1 MQIAAYAM
9 AHDYIYGSNIEQG
22 IIMVCTP
29 DLYLQEFRFQ
39 GVELRQWKHKF
50 LKRLDQY
57 YELTRDYKEEAHI
70 DTAELLKEFKH
81 INPSIP
87 VIIIS
92 GHGTVDM
99 AVEAIKNG
107 AYDFIEK
114 PFTSEKIIILTKRAL
129 ESAKLINENKLLMK
143 IADPHT
149 PLIGNSSFIINLKKD
164 LDGFSKSK
172 SRILITGSRGSGK
185 KLIAKTIHKNLFG
198 SDNLAKIIDL
208 KNLSDSELS
217 ELIGDNQEKITNKNI
232 FINSNNGTLVFDNID
247 SLPIFFQKK
256 ILLYL
261 ENENFL
267 NKSNI
272 KWNIKI
278 IAISSKNIDYE
289 IQQGNF
295 MKDLFDRLNVVRIK
309 VTPIKERREDIIP
322 ICNYYL
328 DYFNKNKKYN
338 FSLSKKSS
346 NKLEV
351 YNWPGNVHQIINYIE
366 KTIIFFQDLNSES
379 DYILDDLPIHM
390 SEIEDNSSI
399 ATHFGLS
406 LKVARQNFEREY
418 LLSQIKRFNGNIIKI
433 SEFTG
438 MERTALYR
446 KFKSLNI
453 FLNNK

>member
-1 MQIAAYAM
+1 MDSKVLIIDDEKDICYLISEILQDEKFITESVFNSNEAM
-9 AHDYIYGSNIEQG
+9 KKLK
-22 IIMVCTP
+22 TFKP
-29 DLYLQEFRFQ
+29 DLIILDVWL
-39 GVELRQWKHKF
+39 GPKSEL
-50 LKRLDQY
+50 DG
-57 YELTRDYKEEAHI
+57 I
-70 DTAELLKEFKH
+70 ELLKKIVK
-81 INPSIP
+81 INPFIP
-87 VIIIS
+87 IIVIT

-99 AVEAIKNG
+99 AVSAIKNG

-114 PFTSEKIIILTKRAL
+114 PFNSEKITILSKRAI
-129 ESAKLINENKLLMK
+129 ESARLANENKLLKK
-143 IADPHT
+143 IAHPNT
-149 PLIGNSSFIINLKKD
+149 PLIGNSSFIINLKKN
-164 LDGFSKSK
+164 LDRFSKSK

-185 KLIAKTIHKNLFG
+185 KLIAQTIHKNLFG
-198 SDNLAKIIDL
+198 SENLEEIIDF

-217 ELIGDNQEKITNKNI
+217 EMLDDNHNDTTNKNI
-232 FINSNNGTLVFDNID
+232 FIKSNNGTLILDNID
-247 SLPIFFQKK
+247 SLPIVFQKK
-256 ILLYL
+256 ILFFL
-261 ENENFL
+261 ENDNFL

-295 MKDLFDRLNVVRIK
+295 IKDLYDRLNVVRIK
-309 VTPIKERREDIIP
+309 VPPISERRDDIIP

-338 FSLSKKSS
+338 FSLSKKST
-346 NKLEV
+346 NQLEV
-351 YNWPGNVHQIINYIE
+351 YNWPGNVDQIINYIE
-366 KTIIFFQDLNSES
+366 KTIIFFQDLNSKS
-379 DYILDDLPIHM
+379 DYILDHLPINM
-390 SEIEDNSSI
+390 SEFEDNSSI

-406 LKVARQNFEREY
+406 LKIARQNFEREY

-453 FLNNK
+453 SLNNK

>member
-1 MQIAAYAM
+1 MN
-9 AHDYIYGSNIEQG
+9 SKVL
-22 IIMVCTP
+22 IIDDEKDICYLISEILQDEKFITESVFNSSEAIKKLETFRP
-29 DLYLQEFRFQ
+29 DLIILDVWL
-39 GVELRQWKHKF
+39 GPNSEL
-50 LKRLDQY
+50 DG
-57 YELTRDYKEEAHI
+57 I
-70 DTAELLKEFKH
+70 ELLKKIMT
-81 INPSIP
+81 INPLIP
-87 VIIIS
+87 VIVIT

-99 AVEAIKNG
+99 AVNAIKNG

-114 PFTSEKIIILTKRAL
+114 PFNSEKITILSKRAI
-129 ESAKLINENKLLMK
+129 ESAKLANENKLLKK
-143 IADPHT
+143 IAHPNT

-164 LDGFSKSK
+164 LDKFSKSK

-185 KLIAKTIHKNLFG
+185 KLIAQIIHKNLFG
-198 SDNLAKIIDL
+198 SKNLTKIIDL
-208 KNLSDSELS
+208 KNLRDSELS
-217 ELIGDNQEKITNKNI
+217 ELFDDNQDKTTNKNI
-232 FINSNNGTLVFDNID
+232 FINSNNGTLIFDNID

-256 ILLYL
+256 ILFYL

-295 MKDLFDRLNVVRIK
+295 MKDLFDRLNVIRIK
-309 VTPIKERREDIIP
+309 VPPIRERREDIIP

-366 KTIIFFQDLNSES
+366 KTIILFQDLNSES
-379 DYILDDLPIHM
+379 DYMLDDLPIDM

>member
-1 MQIAAYAM
+1 MN
-9 AHDYIYGSNIEQG
+9 SKVL
-22 IIMVCTP
+22 IIDDEKDICYLISEILQDEKFITESVLNSSEAIKKLETFRP
-29 DLYLQEFRFQ
+29 DLIILDVWL
-39 GVELRQWKHKF
+39 GPNSEL
-50 LKRLDQY
+50 DG
-57 YELTRDYKEEAHI
+57 I
-70 DTAELLKEFKH
+70 ELLKKIMT
-81 INPSIP
+81 INPLIP
-87 VIIIS
+87 VIVIT
-92 GHGTVDM
+92 GHGTVDI
-99 AVEAIKNG
+99 AVNAIRNG

-114 PFTSEKIIILTKRAL
+114 PFNSEKIIILSKRAI
-129 ESAKLINENKLLMK
+129 ESAILANENKLLKK
-143 IADPHT
+143 IAHPNT
-149 PLIGNSSFIINLKKD
+149 PLLGHSSFINNLKKN
-164 LDGFSKSK
+164 LDKFSKSK

-185 KLIAKTIHKNLFG
+185 KLIAQIIHKNLFG
-198 SDNLAKIIDL
+198 SKNLTKIIDL
-208 KNLSDSELS
+208 KNLRDFELS
-217 ELIGDNQEKITNKNI
+217 ELFDDNQDKITNKNI

-256 ILLYL
+256 ILSYI
-261 ENENFL
+261 ENENLL
-267 NKSNI
+267 NKYNI

-295 MKDLFDRLNVVRIK
+295 MKDLFDRLNVIRIK
-309 VTPIKERREDIIP
+309 VPPISERREDIIP

-346 NKLEV
+346 NQLEV

-366 KTIIFFQDLNSES
+366 KTIILFQDLNSES
-379 DYILDDLPIHM
+379 DYMLDDLPIDM

-406 LKVARQNFEREY
+406 LKAARQNFEREY